1 LAIGQTVAQKLAQQG
16 GSGTASLA
24 DVNGDG
30 RAGLV
35 RTVRNALGTVT
46 EIKMLP
52 GKANGTFDAQA
63 MISSESRDGSQTLG
77 QQVFADINGD
87 GLLDSIFNRADVT
100 TNGTRV
106 YLAQTGGGFA
116 DTALLSTSWY
126 GNSDMQYGDING
138 DGKADLLLN
147 LGNSDNKF
155 YAYLGQS
162 NGTFVP
168 KVTAHNFGWGSD
180 GTYALS
186 DITGDGRKELVF
198 SATNG
203 TGKAAF
209 FKATGEVDFTIASV
223 LRDGVQ
229 TFGQSTSAD
238 VNGDGLLDAIFNR
251 ADVTTN
257 GTLVYLAQTGG
268 GFADTALLSTSW
280 YGNSDM
286 QYGDINGDGKAD
298 LLLNLTNSDNKFY
311 TYLGQGNGTFVPKVT
326 AHNFGWGSDG
336 SYRLADLDGN
346 DVDELIF
353 EKPDGSVNVATFT
366 TTGTVQGTILNLQN
380 QDIVG
385 TSGADTLTASANRL
399 ASLAGGDGADTLT
412 GGIYS
417 DDLAGGRGA
426 DTLRGGQGS
435 DAYLFARG
443 DGLDTI
449 DDAGGKHDTL
459 EFGNTI
465 VAKNLVLDLSNSI
478 NVSIALSGAEA
489 TDKVVLTNY
498 HTKTDKPVEQLV
510 FSADQTRIDL
520 QALVQA
526 VAGFKDANGIVRLSR
541 PEVVLATQPLITINA

>member
-1 LAIGQTVAQKLAQQG
+1 
-16 GSGTASLA
+16 
-24 DVNGDG
+24 
-30 RAGLV
+30 
-35 RTVRNALGTVT
+35 
-46 EIKMLP
+46 
-52 GKANGTFDAQA
+52 
-63 MISSESRDGSQTLG
+63 
-77 QQVFADINGD
+77 
-87 GLLDSIFNRADVT
+87 
-100 TNGTRV
+100 
-106 YLAQTGGGFA
+106 
-116 DTALLSTSWY
+116 
-126 GNSDMQYGDING
+126 
-138 DGKADLLLN
+138 
-147 LGNSDNKF
+147 
-155 YAYLGQS
+155 
-162 NGTFVP
+162 
-168 KVTAHNFGWGSD
+168 
-180 GTYALS
+180 
-186 DITGDGRKELVF
+186 
-198 SATNG
+198 
-203 TGKAAF
+203 
-209 FKATGEVDFTIASV
+209 
-223 LRDGVQ
+223 
-229 TFGQSTSAD
+229 
-238 VNGDGLLDAIFNR
+238 
-251 ADVTTN
+251 
-257 GTLVYLAQTGG
+257 
-268 GFADTALLSTSW
+268 
-280 YGNSDM
+280 M

-426 DTLRGGQGS
+426 DTLKGGQGS

-526 VAGFKDANGIVRLSR
+526 VAGFKDANGIVSLSR